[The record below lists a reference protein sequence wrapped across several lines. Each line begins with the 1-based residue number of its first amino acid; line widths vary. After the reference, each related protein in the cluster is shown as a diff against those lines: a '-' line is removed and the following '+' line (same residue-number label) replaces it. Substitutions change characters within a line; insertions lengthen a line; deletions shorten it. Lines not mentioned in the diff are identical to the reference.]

1 MQKMLGVIVVIFI
14 LFESC
19 SPSNKITYSWS
30 NNDGNLFDAE
40 TKTLI
45 WSVQT
50 KTINPGSIEKF
61 SKALIESMLKR
72 SMEDLRNL
80 QIGLKN

>member
-1 MQKMLGVIVVIFI
+1 M
-14 LFESC
+14 E
-19 SPSNKITYSWS
+19 
-30 NNDGNLFDAE
+30 GNLFDAE
-40 TKTLI
+40 TETLI

-80 QIGLKN
+80 QIRVKN

>member
-1 MQKMLGVIVVIFI
+1 MLGVVVIKFI

-40 TKTLI
+40 TETLI

-50 KTINPGSIEKF
+50 KTFNPGSIEKF
-61 SKALIESMLKR
+61 SKGVIESMLVR
-72 SMEDLRNL
+72 SMEDLQKP
-80 QIGLKN
+80 QIGIKN